1 MKHNM
6 QATLLKNFR
15 YNLVLLMWETK
26 GLSQGMSCEI
36 HQDLYGPLR
45 NVKEQ
50 RLQKKIQKEKLWD
63 LQPCSSHLGCIL
75 VSASRCLISV
85 LKFSSWLQALRWSP
99 RDAGGDAPSVGL
111 PWAQLALAAGL
122 LGGIAPNVSVVRHAA
137 NLGSCGLAVWISKTR
152 KTKLHVGIQPPS
164 FKQEAIHQL
173 RWLEVVSEHLS

>member
-1 MKHNM
+1 
-6 QATLLKNFR
+6 
-15 YNLVLLMWETK
+15 MWETK

-75 VSASRCLISV
+75 VSASQCLISV

-111 PWAQLALAAGL
+111 PWAVSSGGWAPGWDSSQRVCSQTCCEFRQLWPCSMDFQNKENKIARRDSATLLQTGSHTSAQMAG
-122 LGGIAPNVSVVRHAA
+122 GGFWTLELVR
-137 NLGSCGLAVWISKTR
+137 NIL
-152 KTKLHVGIQPPS
+152 
-164 FKQEAIHQL
+164 
-173 RWLEVVSEHLS
+173 

>member
-1 MKHNM
+1 M
-6 QATLLKNFR
+6 
-15 YNLVLLMWETK
+15 
-26 GLSQGMSCEI
+26 
-36 HQDLYGPLR
+36 
-45 NVKEQ
+45 
-50 RLQKKIQKEKLWD
+50 
-63 LQPCSSHLGCIL
+63 
-75 VSASRCLISV
+75 VSASQCLISV
-85 LKFSSWLQALRWSP
+85 LKFSFWLQALRWSP